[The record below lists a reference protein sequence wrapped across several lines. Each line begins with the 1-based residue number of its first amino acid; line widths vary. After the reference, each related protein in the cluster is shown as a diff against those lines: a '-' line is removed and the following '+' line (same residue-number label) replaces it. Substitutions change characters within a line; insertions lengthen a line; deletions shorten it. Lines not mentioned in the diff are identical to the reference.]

1 MMALTIGPG
10 QATNYIDVV
19 VQDTKICYLSGS
31 ITLAQMCARVHA
43 LCKMQRECISA
54 MCKPGRRGLSVAE
67 ARYLCVTFFSRHR
80 LEVIK
85 A

>member
-1 MMALTIGPG
+1 MALTVGPG
-10 QATNYIDVV
+10 QATNGIDVL

-43 LCKMQRECISA
+43 LCKVQRECISA

-67 ARYLCVTFFSRHR
+67 ARYSCVKFF
-80 LEVIK
+80 
-85 A
+85 